1 MGKRTEREIVDG
13 LLSLHYICYWILKYF
28 YSKEHLGKED
38 QKDNCGQATVQS
50 LHCSYVTGL

>member
-1 MGKRTEREIVDG
+1 MGKRTEREIVDT
-13 LLSLHYICYWILKYF
+13 LCHWILKYF

-50 LHCSYVTGL
+50 LHCS